1 MANALINP
9 EMLTWARNRSRFSTA
24 ALAKR
29 LNITEEK
36 LYQWESGDRNITF
49 IQAQKFAT
57 ATAIPFGFLF
67 LPNPPTES
75 LPIPDLRTVKGQ
87 HHKDPSPELRDI
99 VHQVIKKQAW
109 YKDYLISQDA
119 RKLGF
124 VGSHSLK
131 SSVSSV
137 VKSIRD
143 TLNISR
149 PQTGSWETYQRNLIQ
164 SAENTGIL
172 VMRSGIVASNTR
184 RKLKVSEFRGFAISD
199 NIAPVVF
206 INSSDAPTARLFT
219 LIHELAHIWIG
230 SSGISDI
237 ASQHAKEESF
247 CNAVAGEF
255 LVPKTEFLKLWKKE
269 DTFLAN
275 ISKLTK
281 DFHVSKLVLAKRA
294 LDCNLIDRDTYN
306 NFYKSETD
314 AFKNKKEGGGNFY
327 TTATAKNSH
336 LLSRAVVAEA
346 FSGRLLLR
354 DASGLLNIAPNKLK
368 DFARRLD
375 Q

>member
-9 EMLTWARNRSRFSTA
+9 EMLIWARHRSRLSTTV
-24 ALAKR
+24 LAKK
-29 LNITEEK
+29 LNVTEEK
-36 LYQWESGDRNITF
+36 LDEWESGDRKITF

-57 ATAIPFGFLF
+57 ATSIPFGFLF
-67 LPNPPTES
+67 LPNPPTED
-75 LPIPDLRTVKGQ
+75 LPLPDLRTVKGQ

-119 RKLGF
+119 PKLAF

-131 SSVSSV
+131 SSVSHV

-143 TLNISR
+143 TLNTPR
-149 PQTGSWETYQRNLIQ
+149 PQTGNWESYQRTLIQ
-164 SAENTGIL
+164 AAEDAGIL

-237 ASQHAKEESF
+237 ASQHAKEERF

-255 LVPKTEFLKLWKKE
+255 LVPKTEFLQLWEKE
-269 DTFLAN
+269 DSFLGN
-275 ISKLTK
+275 IAKLTK

-294 LDCNLIDRDTYN
+294 LDCSLIDQETYN
-306 NFYKSETD
+306 KFYKAETD
-314 AFKNKKEGGGNFY
+314 AFKNKKESGGNFY
-327 TTATAKNSH
+327 ATATAKNSH

-354 DASGLLNIAPNKLK
+354 DAGGLLNIAPNKLK